1 MLSETWLDFN
11 IKFSSYLMILAL
23 YFPKGNTAVTANY
36 VVHYHIRLN
45 IGKSNEIEFS
55 RRYRTSQALK
65 CIMNSNF
72 M

>member
-1 MLSETWLDFN
+1 
-11 IKFSSYLMILAL
+11 MILAL